1 MGNTVKDILKKPS
14 LLFMTFGHWGFFNW
28 MSDEQYLRIAYKI
41 KLGKNLN
48 LENPETF
55 NEKLQWLKLYDRR
68 PEYTMM
74 VDKFEVKKYVSD
86 IIGEEYVI
94 PTLGVY
100 NSFEEINF
108 DALPNKFVLKC
119 THDSG
124 GIVICKDKSSFNKKK
139 VKSKLEKCLKHNFY
153 WGFREWPYKNV
164 KPRIIAEVYMSDT
177 KQSGL
182 IDYKFFCFDGE
193 IKSMYIA
200 TERFNS
206 TDETKFDFYDADF
219 NHLPFTNGH
228 PNANI
233 MPSRPD
239 NFELM
244 KDIASKLSRNI
255 PHVRVDFYEVDG
267 KVYFGE
273 MTFFHWSGLK
283 PFVPE
288 EWDMTFGSWIELN
301 KIKI

>member
-124 GIVICKDKSSFNKKK
+124 GIVICKDKSSCKAY
-139 VKSKLEKCLKHNFY
+139 L
-153 WGFREWPYKNV
+153 
-164 KPRIIAEVYMSDT
+164 
-177 KQSGL
+177 
-182 IDYKFFCFDGE
+182 
-193 IKSMYIA
+193 
-200 TERFNS
+200 NS
-206 TDETKFDFYDADF
+206 NSVCSCK
-219 NHLPFTNGH
+219 
-228 PNANI
+228 
-233 MPSRPD
+233 
-239 NFELM
+239 
-244 KDIASKLSRNI
+244 
-255 PHVRVDFYEVDG
+255 
-267 KVYFGE
+267 
-273 MTFFHWSGLK
+273 
-283 PFVPE
+283 
-288 EWDMTFGSWIELN
+288 
-301 KIKI
+301 